1 MASTIIINILQLFHG
16 PEITYRALGGVLF
29 CTYWLEQCQVLISR
43 VWGWGNG
50 IKKKKGR
57 GYTLGAME
65 LRIWLQ
71 CIINI
76 ILNEVRELFIWWRK
90 QNGMK
95 AKIESG
101 KNSCLGDIF
110 VLAESFC
117 NKNDIDYNICRIL
130 LAFVIV
136 AVMCTVV

>member
-1 MASTIIINILQLFHG
+1 
-16 PEITYRALGGVLF
+16 
-29 CTYWLEQCQVLISR
+29 
-43 VWGWGNG
+43 
-50 IKKKKGR
+50 
-57 GYTLGAME
+57 ME